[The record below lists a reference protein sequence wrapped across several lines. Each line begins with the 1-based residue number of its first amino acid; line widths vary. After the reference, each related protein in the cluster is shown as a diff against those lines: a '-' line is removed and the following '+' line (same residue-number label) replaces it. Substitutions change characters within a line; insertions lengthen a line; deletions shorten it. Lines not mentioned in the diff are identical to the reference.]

1 MTPMG
6 PSFLCGCFSPA
17 DTIRVQVWTQ
27 TADPVDIQHWG
38 YESLQVV
45 WEVKVRR
52 LEDMNERLLF

>member
-1 MTPMG
+1 M
-6 PSFLCGCFSPA
+6 
-17 DTIRVQVWTQ
+17 VQVWTQ

>member
-1 MTPMG
+1 M
-6 PSFLCGCFSPA
+6 
-17 DTIRVQVWTQ
+17 VQVWTQ
-27 TADPVDIQHWG
+27 TADPVGIQHWG